1 MLPHTI
7 PATKLNRRLKDT
19 MAKSLNSEE
28 KIAAIPSV
36 RNEYTGQIW
45 TLEDVRREIE
55 KVSRLLTQEGYKPR
69 LVRSVAFNP
78 RLTRSCGRTRRI
90 NGTFEMDFS
99 VSYFKKSGADSI
111 RSTIAHETIHTV
123 PGCFNHGDC
132 FKAAARCLKKHGYH
146 VGRLCR
152 DEEYAKYITQEKALG
167 TTYHVVCEG
176 CGWDGTRR
184 KKLSKILKGI
194 MQEGQRRYSCP
205 VCGSH
210 KLSVYRVDF
219 PGLETQLKSIK
230 L

>member
-1 MLPHTI
+1 
-7 PATKLNRRLKDT
+7 
-19 MAKSLNSEE
+19 MAKSLNSEG

-45 TLEDVRREIE
+45 TIEDVRREVE
-55 KVSRLLTQEGYKPR
+55 KVRRLLTQEGYKPG
-69 LVRSVAFNP
+69 LVRSIAFNP
-78 RLTRSCGRTRRI
+78 RLTKSCGRTHRFRE
-90 NGTFEMDFS
+90 TFEMDFS
-99 VSYFKKSGADSI
+99 VNYFKKSGADSI
-111 RSTIAHETIHTV
+111 WDTIAHEVVHTV
-123 PGCFNHGDC
+123 PGCFNHGDG
-132 FKAAARCLKKHGYH
+132 FKAAARCLEKHGYH

-152 DEEYAKYITQEKALG
+152 DEEYAKYITQKKAFG
-167 TTYHVVCEG
+167 TTYHVVCED

>member
-1 MLPHTI
+1 
-7 PATKLNRRLKDT
+7 

-219 PGLETQLKSIK
+219 PGLETQLKSIM